1 MSRDELLSIIFPSK
15 KENKAKKAKKGKKPK
30 TSFSK
35 SKIEKIRKEFNES
48 RYKFLN

>member
-15 KENKAKKAKKGKKPK
+15 KEKKAKKAKKGK

-35 SKIEKIRKEFNES
+35 AIIEEIREEFNDQDIN
-48 RYKFLN
+48 FLN